1 MNAERK
7 QNEPKDH
14 TLEGMTSY
22 RSKEKDTQQKPKPS
36 KEQLRANMIE
46 DAEKEFEKYRGDE
59 IRYGFFEIPQ
69 DISQD
74 HVAGNAPR
82 ESDLISQRE
91 QAQVA
96 NLAKFKDFYLDAQR
110 VLGEIKELPENYEE
124 LLAELEQQVNA
135 THKEVFVDAKMRLNQ
150 NAREGE
156 MLNDVRIDRSLQ
168 MLDGMKDFIQKIK
181 NDPDAFRE
189 YVGKSA
195 EEMAEQR
202 RILEEKRKREAEE
215 KAKAEAE
222 ERLKEYAE
230 RLEYITRESEKIDED
245 LSALNFDMQIYD
257 ALILEARFDDSLSEE
272 EKKER
277 EADLQQKRH
286 FFKTEAE
293 ALKAKKVE
301 MQLNLNPPKE
311 YMDEGEQRAREDE
324 LIQAEQAELNA
335 DIWAIRD
342 QAEIALYEVDYIEQG
357 RVDVSVAE
365 LEQHIS
371 EMQDARK
378 LVENQQEILRSKLE
392 AVTHHRLSERYTA
405 MLVALDAQAGR
416 LYGAIRVAQNEVNA
430 RRKIEAIK
438 EKGALAVFDPE
449 VDAQIIEALNQRGA
463 LNIENEVPEV
473 PGDFSKQSVFLVFKG
488 EKERENE
495 ALEKQIADLRI
506 RLRENEQ
513 QYNNLLDQ
521 LSYEARTEKELEQK
535 TPFISSF
542 FEGVGRVMRRF
553 KGVGDVEKADKEKQ
567 LLKDIVNAD
576 AERGKLQKEQ
586 QRLLEMYGLNK
597 IRIEF
602 AQAEM
607 DSSVN
612 EALRRMKVA
621 EQIAQNE
628 Q

>member
-22 RSKEKDTQQKPKPS
+22 RSKEKDAQQKPKPS

-74 HVAGNAPR
+74 HVVGNAPR

-124 LLAELEQQVNA
+124 LLAGLEQQVSA
-135 THKEVFVDAKMRLNQ
+135 THNEAFVDAKMRLNQ
-150 NAREGE
+150 NARESE

-215 KAKAEAE
+215 KAKAEAQ

-463 LNIENEVPEV
+463 LNIENEVPKV